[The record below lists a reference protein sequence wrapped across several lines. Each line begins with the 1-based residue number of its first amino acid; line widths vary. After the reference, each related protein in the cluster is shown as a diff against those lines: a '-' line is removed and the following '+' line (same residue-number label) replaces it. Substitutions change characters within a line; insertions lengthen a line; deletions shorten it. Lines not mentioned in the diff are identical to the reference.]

1 MKISQYNWSW
11 WFVITLLVILIG
23 MMIGMVANNEHD
35 RNVSSVILI
44 VGVVSMIPCLYVGC
58 KPTEN

>member
-11 WFVITLLVILIG
+11 WFVSTIIILTIG
-23 MMIGMVANNEHD
+23 LMIGMVAKQENEMIVA
-35 RNVSSVILI
+35 NTMMI
-44 VGVVSMIPCLYVGC
+44 VGLISLIPCLYVGC

>member
-11 WFVITLLVILIG
+11 WFVLSLLTILIG
-23 MMIGMVANNEHD
+23 MMIGMVAKAEKEQL
-35 RNVSSVILI
+35 VASVIMI
-44 VGVVSMIPCLYVGC
+44 VGVVSMLPCLYVGC

>member
-1 MKISQYNWSW
+1 
-11 WFVITLLVILIG
+11 

>member
-11 WFVITLLVILIG
+11 WFVLSLLTILIG
-23 MMIGMVANNEHD
+23 MMIGMVAKAEQEKL
-35 RNVSSVILI
+35 VASVIMI
-44 VGVVSMIPCLYVGC
+44 VGSISMLPCLYVGC